1 MCPKPNL
8 FPLPATPASK
18 GMQYVCNVI
27 VCAHMEISLN
37 MGWSTQ
43 PTTKKYCAESFH
55 VRYLRQIPD
64 TLSIVQREEMFSV
77 QNTGGI
83 IMSYLTLIRICG
95 VRADPAKL

>member
-37 MGWSTQ
+37 MGWCTQ
-43 PTTKKYCAESFH
+43 PTTKKYCAGSFH
-55 VRYLRQIPD
+55 LRYLRQITD

-77 QNTGGI
+77 FT
-83 IMSYLTLIRICG
+83 STWL
-95 VRADPAKL
+95 VKSK